1 MPRLLRFGFLPVLVS
16 AAIGSGA
23 CGRSDLFSA
32 RHKNGS
38 GGDIGEVDGGGG
50 EGGSTSGLG
59 GSTGERGGNGG
70 SATGT
75 AGRGGN
81 GGSTSG
87 TAGRGGNGG
96 NTAGRG
102 GNGGSATGT
111 AGRGGNGG
119 STAGRGGNGG
129 GTAGRGGTTGMAGR
143 GGTTGMAG
151 RGGTGGV
158 VTCTA
163 KPEICN
169 NGVDDNCNNLADCQ
183 DPGCFGDTR
192 CAPAG
197 QEICNNNLDDDDD
210 GRIDC
215 ADPDCMN
222 SLSCK
227 PTMGMEI
234 CDNGVDDNK
243 NNLVDCA
250 DPQCTTFPGCL
261 AVSCMVDVDFGTIAA
276 HGASVAR
283 SMDTT
288 SATIG
293 YSTCAPPNGVGRV
306 GRFQLDTTADVRVDF
321 KQGTTSAHAVGLFR
335 AGANQRCDRNPV
347 DMCIPAG
354 DDQTAG
360 RTYSA
365 LAPGVYYV
373 IVESYPN
380 LRGPTTVTLSTGTVA
395 TPEICA
401 NGKDDDQNGLTDCQ
415 DAVCRNDASCVGSQ
429 CNPDLNVGTLIV
441 DGPARAVT
449 ANLTTA
455 SNDYQSTCSAGMPG
469 GDVAIGLTLAEAAGL
484 QVEFQQSGRSIFAL
498 YRMPGPG
505 LACDADQR
513 SCAFEDEA
521 ANAVAFVNLP
531 AGRYVFIVKAQN
543 GRAGTINLR
552 LSAFSGRGVEIC
564 GNGIDDDTNGLTDC
578 DDPVCFGVAGCPA
591 PACMPDQDL
600 GSFSW
605 GTRRTVMV
613 DTRTG
618 GTLYPT
624 SCSRGTGKEKV
635 LRVNLT
641 QPMSLAH
648 DCTDGGSHV
657 LALARQ
663 VQPLDA
669 CDETEIVCVDPA
681 VLPFGCGYAIPEL
694 QPGPYNVIVQAF
706 QAGNEG
712 IVNLTLTGVQET
724 VREIC
729 DNGID
734 DDGDGA
740 ADCADRKCVTEAIC
754 ARFACRAE
762 QAAGL
767 LPLDGTL
774 VSAVVQTAMAMDDQQ
789 RTSCADVPGGQDAVV
804 DFQVPALADVTM
816 EWAQVGNHV
825 FALYDNKNQ
834 NLACDVGTQFAC
846 VQSSG
851 VATGMHVFTKL
862 PPGRYHLVV
871 DADAPMKEGGV
882 VLQFSA
888 AAAAP

>member
-1 MPRLLRFGFLPVLVS
+1 MPRLHRYAFLPVFATVV
-16 AAIGSGA
+16 IGSGA
-23 CGRSDLFSA
+23 CGRSDLFSS
-32 RHKNGS
+32 RHHNGS
-38 GGDIGEVDGGGG
+38 GGDISVVDGGGG
-50 EGGSTSGLG
+50 EGGGTG
-59 GSTGERGGNGG
+59 GSGSGVGGSIGERGGSGG
-70 SATGT
+70 SVAGRGGVGGGLAGRGGSGGSVAGT
-75 AGRGGN
+75 AGRGG
-81 GGSTSG
+81 T
-87 TAGRGGNGG
+87 
-96 NTAGRG
+96 
-102 GNGGSATGT
+102 
-111 AGRGGNGG
+111 
-119 STAGRGGNGG
+119 GG
-129 GTAGRGGTTGMAGR
+129 GTAGRGGTGGGTAGR
-143 GGTTGMAG
+143 GGTSGGTAG
-151 RGGTGGV
+151 RGGTGGMI
-158 VTCTA
+158 TCSS

-192 CAPAG
+192 CAPPG

-234 CDNGVDDNK
+234 CNNGVDDNN

-250 DPQCTTFPGCL
+250 DPQCTTAANCL
-261 AVSCMVDVDFGTIAA
+261 AVSCTVDVDFGTIAA
-276 HGASVAR
+276 HGARVAR

-288 SATIG
+288 NATVS
-293 YSTCAPPNGVGRV
+293 YSTCAPSNGGGRV

-321 KQGTTSAHAVGLFR
+321 MQGTTSAHAVGLFR
-335 AGANQRCDRNPV
+335 AGASQRCDRNPV
-347 DMCIPAG
+347 DTCIPAG

-360 RTYSA
+360 RTFAA

-373 IVESYPN
+373 IVEAYPN
-380 LRGPTTVTLSTGTVA
+380 LRGPTTVTLSTGTIA

-415 DAVCRNDASCVGSQ
+415 DAVCKNDASCVGSE
-429 CNPDLNVGTLIV
+429 CTPDVALGTLVV
-441 DGPARAVT
+441 DGPTRVVG
-449 ANLTTA
+449 ANLAGA
-455 SNDYQSTCSAGMPG
+455 SSDYQSTCSAGMPG
-469 GDVAIGLTLAEAAGL
+469 GDIAIGFTLAETAGL

-505 LACDADQR
+505 LTCDADQR

-521 ANAVAFVNLP
+521 ANAVAFVQLS

-543 GRAGTINLR
+543 GRAGTINMR
-552 LSAFSGRGVEIC
+552 LSAFSGTRRVEIC

-578 DDPVCFGVAGCPA
+578 DDPGCFGVAGCPA

-605 GTRRTVMV
+605 GTRKNVMV
-613 DTRTG
+613 DTRGG

-624 SCSRGTGKEKV
+624 SCSRGTGKERV

-648 DCTDGGSHV
+648 DCTDSGSHV

-663 VQPLDA
+663 VQPLDS
-669 CDETEIVCVDPA
+669 CDESEIVCVDPT
-681 VLPFGCGYAIPEL
+681 VLPFGCGYAIPDL
-694 QPGPYNVIVQAF
+694 QPGAYNVIVQAF
-706 QAGNEG
+706 QAGSEG
-712 IVNLTLTGVQET
+712 IVNLTLTGIQEMI
-724 VREIC
+724 REIC

-740 ADCADRKCVTEAIC
+740 TDCADRKCVTEAIC
-754 ARFACRAE
+754 ARFMCVAD
-762 QAAGL
+762 QSAGL
-767 LPLDGTL
+767 LPLDGTP
-774 VSAVVQTAMAMDDQQ
+774 VSVVIQTAMGMDDQQ
-789 RTSCADVPGGQDAVV
+789 KTCASVPGGQDGDA

-816 EWAQVGNHV
+816 EWAQVGNHD
-825 FALYDNKNQ
+825 FALYDNKN
-834 NLACDVGTQFAC
+834 NLLACDAGKQFAC
-846 VQSSG
+846 VQSG
-851 VATGMHVFTKL
+851 GIATGTHVFTKL
-862 PPGRYHLVV
+862 PPGRYHMVV
-871 DADAPMKEGGV
+871 DADAPGKEGGV